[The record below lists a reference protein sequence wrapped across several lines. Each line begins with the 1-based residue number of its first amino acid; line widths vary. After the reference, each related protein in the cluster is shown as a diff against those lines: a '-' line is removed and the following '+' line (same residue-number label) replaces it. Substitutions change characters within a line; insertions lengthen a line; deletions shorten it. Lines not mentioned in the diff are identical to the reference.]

1 MNPNIRLSKAWSSG
15 PKDLKRHE
23 IDDMIRSLP
32 PLSYDNHK
40 LILRETSQLQNEFIH
55 KMHCPYIHND
65 LFQLSRLSHVQSGHI
80 YELKIEMMRNAI
92 YEISQIWIENIL
104 SKIQKKIQKDF
115 ARHLVDYIRFHCLFK
130 HSNGPWRRW
139 RMLKTMM
146 TAGLDMIEG
155 LLTRHFDNVQ
165 E

>member
-1 MNPNIRLSKAWSSG
+1 M
-15 PKDLKRHE
+15 
-23 IDDMIRSLP
+23 RSLP

-40 LILRETSQLQNEFIH
+40 LILQETTQLHNKFIH
-55 KMHCPYIHND
+55 KMYIQSTYTTYTVHT
-65 LFQLSRLSHVQSGHI
+65 QRPLSRLSHAKSDHI

-92 YEISQIWIENIL
+92 YEISKIWIENIL
-104 SKIQKKIQKDF
+104 SKIRKKIQKDF
-115 ARHLVDYIRFHCLFK
+115 VRHLVDYIRFHCLFK